1 MRRTPLLL
9 SSMVLT
15 LLLVSGAALAVNKV
29 GTDGR
34 DTLRGTNGADNLS
47 GKGGSDRL
55 ISLAG
60 NDNLSGGP
68 GSDRLDGG
76 PGSDTES
83 GGDGGDFLFDTGEGV
98 RNSSDSLSGG
108 AGDDALLTRD
118 VPAGKD
124 AVSCGSGTDIVFA
137 DRADVIANDCEQVVF
152 GFPEG

>member
-60 NDNLSGGP
+60 NDNLS
-68 GSDRLDGG
+68 GG

>member
-60 NDNLSGGP
+60 NDNLSGG
-68 GSDRLDGG
+68 S
-76 PGSDTES
+76 GSDTES